1 MVRPAETIRKDLNK
15 LGEATAALAKEF
27 SQIYATYLTALGHT
41 QRRQVI
47 MATYHLCTQVYP
59 EKFLALSVND
69 RARLQQDIQNL
80 GRRGQ
85 SWLLQLM
92 EPASL
97 DESTDP
103 PLDRSPLERDSLNR
117 LEAAL
122 VALAQPDQITDAA
135 PEASSDEDA
144 ESPEDVE
151 MSPGAE
157 TFPGQD
163 LPASEPDQP
172 TAEEPETDN
181 DAGSL
186 APGAELAIAP
196 ELDPKQLIQSV
207 IMAAMASEVEETI
220 GGQPFTGDPL
230 TPTLVAKHHLIL
242 ERMLREVL
250 QRVSR
255 HTNRILRKA
264 NILPDLPEA
273 LIEMAAEADVGIP
286 KGRSAP
292 NVMNVMVAMS
302 GDVAEDFAPPEEDES
317 QDDDDDENED
327 NDEAMT
333 ANMTQLAAVH
343 LRLSDLEFGDVQ
355 AALWRSKLRTSVGR
369 LRQLGK
375 QYQRAERE
383 LAIAQAEQAWR
394 SVWHT
399 DADDPPR

>member
-1 MVRPAETIRKDLNK
+1 MVRPAETIRKDLDK

-27 SQIYATYLTALGHT
+27 SHIYATYLTALGHT
-41 QRRQVI
+41 QRRQVV

-59 EKFLALSVND
+59 EKFLALSVSD

-92 EPASL
+92 EP
-97 DESTDP
+97 ESIDDPTDAP
-103 PLDRSPLERDSLNR
+103 RDRDNLNR

-122 VALAQPDQITDAA
+122 VALTQPEQSPDAA
-135 PEASSDEDA
+135 PETSSSEDA
-144 ESPEDVE
+144 ESLADIGS
-151 MSPGAE
+151 SPG
-157 TFPGQD
+157 QY
-163 LPASEPDQP
+163 LPASELDPSTDL
-172 TAEEPETDN
+172 ESETD
-181 DAGSL
+181 DITGSL
-186 APGAELAIAP
+186 APEAESSSSPDI
-196 ELDPKQLIQSV
+196 DPKQLIQSV

-220 GGQPFTGDPL
+220 GGRPFTGDPL

-255 HTNRILRKA
+255 HTNRMLRKA

-302 GDVAEDFAPPEEDES
+302 GDVAEDFNPPEENES
-317 QDDDDDENED
+317 QDNDDDDDENAD
-327 NDEAMT
+327 DDETIT

-375 QYQRAERE
+375 QYQQAERE

-399 DADDPPR
+399 DADEPSR